1 MMMVVLEILIVVVA
15 SAAIVAG
22 IGGLVY
28 MVVLTSLE
36 ERDRHLHTL
45 DNAQAR
51 CARTQSQ
58 LPRHETLGPLP
69 MLAGRARS

>member
-1 MMMVVLEILIVVVA
+1 MIVVLEILIVMAA

-28 MVVLTSLE
+28 MVVLASLE

-45 DNAQAR
+45 ANAQAR
-51 CARTQSQ
+51 RACTQSQ
-58 LPRHETLGPLP
+58 LTQDEALSPPS
-69 MLAGRARS
+69 MLAGHAKA

>member
-1 MMMVVLEILIVVVA
+1 MMVVLEILIVIVA

-36 ERDRHLHTL
+36 ERDRHLHKL
-45 DNAQAR
+45 ANVHAR
-51 CARTQSQ
+51 RACTQSQ
-58 LPRHETLGPLP
+58 LTQDEALSPPS
-69 MLAGRARS
+69 MLAGRAGT